1 MRNLLNALR
10 LFATESTLAKVIN
23 GSTNPRNSFALGTV
37 VLINSHS
44 IKAIAK
50 FFISALRSEEF
61 LFNFLP
67 DFLCLILLTHW
78 RPVL

>member
-37 VLINSHS
+37 VLINSLS

-50 FFISALRSEEF
+50 FFISALRCEEF